1 MKNFIQ
7 HFTTVVALLA
17 LGLGSYLLQKTTDA
31 RPNFATIQ
39 SAVGQ
44 DSSVQLY
51 LYAYD
56 VPAQRSNVP
65 GPAFVTELHTF
76 TVVSYLPYGPSR
88 EWVHARATER
98 ILLATKA
105 INIRLLCAGTGLN
118 HTFRGKDETD
128 ILRWPSPETEPQ
140 EPPQK

>member
-7 HFTTVVALLA
+7 HFTTVVAILGLA
-17 LGLGSYLLQKTTDA
+17 LGSYLLQKTNDA
-31 RPNFATIQ
+31 QPNFATIQ
-39 SAVGQ
+39 TAVGR

-56 VPAQRSNVP
+56 VPAERSNVP
-65 GPAFVTELHTF
+65 GPAFVTQLHTF

-88 EWVHARATER
+88 EWVTSRATER

-118 HTFRGKDETD
+118 TTFRGKGETD
-128 ILRWPSPETEPQ
+128 ILRWPSPESEPQ
-140 EPPQK
+140 EPPQE